1 MKTLSS
7 LIVPVLLLLMA
18 ETGLQARPGYLKAR
32 ERTHTV
38 RVDGGL
44 SWVFGSGF
52 DKMEGARANATQPFV
67 GVGALFN
74 FSPRHRVGL
83 DYSYSRM
90 VREQTGALTTL
101 PGGSVEGDVYKDLTT
116 HLNSLSLTGEYELLS
131 LLNREIL
138 QNRLAL
144 YAGTGV
150 GFLLGMGNIYTI
162 GVKNDVKPDGSGNT
176 IHVTGHNDDHGYL
189 APFIPLTLSLEYSI
203 LPRLSASLGAGYR
216 IFLIDKKVHIPQGQL
231 YLSVGLRYHLSN

>member
-1 MKTLSS
+1 MKNLSS

-116 HLNSLSLTGEYELLS
+116 HLNSLSLTVDAVVT
-131 LLNREIL
+131 
-138 QNRLAL
+138 QH
-144 YAGTGV
+144 V
-150 GFLLGMGNIYTI
+150 Q
-162 GVKNDVKPDGSGNT
+162 PDGNDSSFRP
-176 IHVTGHNDDHGYL
+176 IQRKVRLRVT
-189 APFIPLTLSLEYSI
+189 FT
-203 LPRLSASLGAGYR
+203 
-216 IFLIDKKVHIPQGQL
+216 VQ
-231 YLSVGLRYHLSN
+231 

>member
-1 MKTLSS
+1 MKNLSS

-44 SWVFGSGF
+44 SWVYGSGF
-52 DKMEGARANATQPFV
+52 DKMEGTRANATQPFV

-138 QNRLAL
+138 QNRLAFRP
-144 YAGTGV
+144 V
-150 GFLLGMGNIYTI
+150 
-162 GVKNDVKPDGSGNT
+162 
-176 IHVTGHNDDHGYL
+176 
-189 APFIPLTLSLEYSI
+189 
-203 LPRLSASLGAGYR
+203 
-216 IFLIDKKVHIPQGQL
+216 
-231 YLSVGLRYHLSN
+231 

>member
-1 MKTLSS
+1 MKNLSS

-90 VREQTGALTTL
+90 VRKQTGALTTL

-131 LLNREIL
+131 LLRSLEG
-138 QNRLAL
+138 RLADGVWTADEGDHRPVGGF
-144 YAGTGV
+144 AGVYIQHFDAFHRADGGYNGV
-150 GFLLGMGNIYTI
+150 YHLTLPSFTVI
-162 GVKNDVKPDGSGNT
+162 GNT
-176 IHVTGHNDDHGYL
+176 FDELLH
-189 APFIPLTLSLEYSI
+189 
-203 LPRLSASLGAGYR
+203 
-216 IFLIDKKVHIPQGQL
+216 
-231 YLSVGLRYHLSN
+231 